1 MCERSA
7 LIWGARERIPR
18 VLCSR
23 GVLLPEPG
31 QRRIRRL
38 GPRWHGSGNRAVVGG
53 EVIGIDAEMCSRG
66 GVGEVEDVQAD
77 RYPAHTAAHFE
88 RVDTVV
94 EEVAK
99 KLCPGALLAV
109 GGVPDARFASSVI
122 ATGAASGICARR
134 QWVAGRALVPVAAG
148 QLASRCGGDRVSG
161 AQT

>member
-1 MCERSA
+1 VRALGADFGERVSEY
-7 LIWGARERIPR
+7 RECCAAGECCCRSQDS
-18 VLCSR
+18 VEF
-23 GVLLPEPG
+23 GVSG
-31 QRRIRRL
+31 
-38 GPRWHGSGNRAVVGG
+38 GGGDGSGDRAVVGG
-53 EVIGIDAEMCSRG
+53 EVIGVDAEMCSRG

-109 GGVPDARFASSVI
+109 GSVPDARFASSVI
-122 ATGAASGICARR
+122 ATGAASGISARR
-134 QWVAGRALVPVAAG
+134 QWVAGRALMPVAAG